1 MKDIMHF
8 TDLVRK
14 FMCDKKDF
22 PNSSEY
28 FTLCLHSTKQLDNVG
43 VKFGHSKV
51 ATYLAGIT
59 ICPDV
64 KDNDKRCWWKCRDRC
79 WWNGRSCCWR
89 NGCCGINC
97 LELKIPQLKVDN
109 NTECI
114 FRNVMALEQF
124 VYPKAPRICNY
135 IFLLDQLIGT
145 VEDVAFLVD
154 KGIIENWLGSN
165 KAVAALVKTL
175 CDQIV
180 TPHFFYADIC
190 DELNEYHS
198 KKLNVARST
207 LNRVYF
213 KDIWTGS
220 STVVGLVII
229 VFSFFSTYSTIK
241 NLFFV

>member
-14 FMCDKKDF
+14 FMCEKKDF
-22 PNSSEY
+22 PKSSEY
-28 FTLCLHSTKQLDNVG
+28 LTLCLHSAKQLDNAG
-43 VKFGHSKV
+43 VKFGRPKV

-59 ICPDV
+59 IYLML
-64 KDNDKRCWWKCRDRC
+64 RTMISAA
-79 WWNGRSCCWR
+79 G
-89 NGCCGINC
+89 GIAA
-97 LELKIPQLKVDN
+97 IAVDD

-124 VYPKAPRICNY
+124 VYPKTPRICNY
-135 IFLLDQLIGT
+135 IFLLDQLIDT
-145 VEDVAFLVD
+145 VEDVVFLVD

-165 KAVAALVKTL
+165 KAVAALVNTL
-175 CDQIV
+175 SDQIV
-180 TPHFFYADIC
+180 TPRFFYADIC
-190 DELNEYHS
+190 DELNKYHS
-198 KKLNVARST
+198 KNLNVAMST
-207 LNRVYF
+207 LNRVHF

-220 STVVGLVII
+220 STVVGLVIV